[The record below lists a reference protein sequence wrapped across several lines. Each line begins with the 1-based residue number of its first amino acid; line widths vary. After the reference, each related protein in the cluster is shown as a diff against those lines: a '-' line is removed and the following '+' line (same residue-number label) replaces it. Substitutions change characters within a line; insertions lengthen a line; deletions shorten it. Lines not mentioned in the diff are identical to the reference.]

1 MNESAQPGQGPSGE
15 KANMFFEGFQKC
27 YTTHR
32 VAKIKAM
39 EIPNVSEDV
48 AQLKRSNF
56 AAETEQRQSRP
67 GKLKSLVK
75 STVYLPM
82 MQKS

>member
-1 MNESAQPGQGPSGE
+1 MNESTQPRQGPSGE

-27 YTTHR
+27 CTTHR

-48 AQLKRSNF
+48 AQLKCSNF
-56 AAETEQRQSRP
+56 AAETGQR
-67 GKLKSLVK
+67 
-75 STVYLPM
+75 
-82 MQKS
+82 